1 MKKFVLIS
9 IFALLLSSCG
19 SIATSQSENSSFSS
33 SLSSESICYHFYD
46 EEVIKEA
53 TLLESGIKKLT
64 CKYCGDTKEETI
76 YKLDEFVFEDSIYQY
91 DGNERHA
98 VIKGLLPLGT
108 TVEYV
113 NNGLKEKGIKEV
125 TANIYDENHKLLIS
139 KKANL
144 IIEDN
149 VGFPNIYVNTNNVK
163 IEDKENYVDMT
174 LSTNNCANK
183 YVLNDVQ
190 GGIRLR
196 GNGTL
201 TYDKK
206 AYRLKF
212 NNKVNLLGLN
222 NNLKAKSWVLIAD
235 YADQSMMRNETA
247 FYMGN
252 SLLNY
257 SKNYC
262 SSYQHVNVYLN
273 DKYNGVYLL
282 AEQQQVNKSR
292 INLIEPETDYAGTDI
307 GYLLELDNYA
317 KQEDYYFEI
326 GNNFGDSVNGVNLP
340 KKAYSIKSDIYSKEQ
355 VSFAKKYLGNLYT
368 AFMRMVKG
376 EGLFILNENNELIES
391 PYTTQYETLN
401 SMVDLDSVFKMYI
414 LHELMK
420 NCDVGF
426 SSFYMFVDFS
436 ETSLYKRLTSGAPWD
451 FDWSSGNVNES
462 PYTTSKGEYN
472 STSFNHMNPWFYML
486 SKTDFFNELISKYY
500 RLFMDSHLL
509 EYAIDNAN
517 YEADAFASE
526 FAKNYEK
533 WKTLGTI
540 IPKYTPNDVKSFKVH
555 KDAVNH
561 FVNWLK
567 SRKESLDSIFLPKPE
582 IIDEQ

>member
-19 SIATSQSENSSFSS
+19 SITTSQSENSSFSS

-53 TLLESGIKKLT
+53 TILESGIKKLT
-64 CKYCGDTKEETI
+64 CKYCEDTKEETI
-76 YKLDEFVFEDSIYQY
+76 YRLDEFVFEDSIYQY
-91 DGNERHA
+91 DGNEHHA

-125 TANIYDENHKLLIS
+125 TANIYDENHKLLVS

-292 INLIEPETDYAGTDI
+292 INLAEPETDYAGTDI

-326 GNNFGDSVNGVNLP
+326 GNNFTDSVNGVNLP

-355 VSFAKKYLGNLYT
+355 VNFAKKYLGNLYT

-401 SMVDLDSVFKMYI
+401 SMMDLDSVFKMYV

-426 SSFYMFVDFS
+426 SSFYLFVDFS
-436 ETSLYKRLTSGAPWD
+436 ETSLYKRLTLGAPWD